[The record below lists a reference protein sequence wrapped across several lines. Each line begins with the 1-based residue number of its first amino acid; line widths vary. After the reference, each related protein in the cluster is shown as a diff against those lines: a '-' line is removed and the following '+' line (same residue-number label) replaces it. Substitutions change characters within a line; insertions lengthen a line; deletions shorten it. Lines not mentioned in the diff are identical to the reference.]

1 MNCLELWMIR
11 SDSVK
16 KAMWVLLILGLSV
29 PIGNALV
36 HENGLE
42 EPFSAPEALAQELY
56 RLVTFKAGQMPDWDK
71 VRDLFDEDAV
81 ILLRLGPKVLRTFD
95 RQSFIDYFIYDIAR
109 AKLLETGFRESI
121 LKMDMQAVKD
131 IAFGWAVY
139 EVVVPGRNENKPVN
153 RGIDCFH
160 LVRKD
165 GRWRIAS
172 IVNEGFRMSE
182 PLPDFVDLEK

>member
-1 MNCLELWMIR
+1 MKQAIWT
-11 SDSVK
+11 
-16 KAMWVLLILGLSV
+16 LLILSLSV
-29 PIGNALV
+29 PMGNAFV
-36 HENGLE
+36 QEYGLE
-42 EPFSAPEALAQELY
+42 EPFSTPEELTRELY
-56 RLVTFKAGQMPDWDK
+56 RLVTFEPGQMPDWDK

-81 ILLRLGPKVLRTFD
+81 ILLRLGPTTRRTFD

-109 AKLLETGFRESI
+109 SNLLETGFKESI

-131 IAFGWAVY
+131 IAFGWAAY

-182 PLPDFVDLEK
+182 PLPDFVDPEK